1 MGRVRAEHQ
10 QGGEAGVGARGRSR
24 VTSLESLELRPEL
37 TQEARLG
44 GLTVNVRTQ
53 AGGGGGGCDR
63 GQCGAGG
70 GRGLGGG

>member
-10 QGGEAGVGARGRSR
+10 QGGEAGVGAGGRSG

-37 TQEARLG
+37 TQEARLR
-44 GLTVNVRTQ
+44 GLAVNVRTQ
-53 AGGGGGGCDR
+53 AGGGGCVGG
-63 GQCGAGG
+63 QSGAGG